1 MKQRDWLVALGL
13 FFIFAA
19 FVAPIGY
26 GDSANIFWV
35 EVRFA
40 TVEFAVVVA
49 VAIWV
54 AIRQP
59 NGVLSGLALSG
70 SIALAALAPLRL
82 LSMRVSY
89 AVFELG
95 TEAPGLWLALLG
107 LACLIFSF
115 FCLLTALSWGDASL
129 VAPAS
134 ASLTF
139 ITSAILAKFF
149 LHENV
154 DRRRWISAAL
164 VCIGVLLLVQ

>member
-1 MKQRDWLVALGL
+1 MNSLKLWIAIATLV
-13 FFIFAA
+13 FASSS
-19 FVAPIGY
+19 
-26 GDSANIFWV
+26 GDV
-35 EVRFA
+35 
-40 TVEFAVVVA
+40 
-49 VAIWV
+49 
-54 AIRQP
+54 
-59 NGVLSGLALSG
+59 
-70 SIALAALAPLRL
+70 L
-82 LSMRVSY
+82 LSAAMKRIGDLDELRARKGLLAVISRV
-89 AVFELG
+89 VREKFFL
-95 TEAPGLWLALLG
+95 LA

-139 ITSAILAKFF
+139 ISSAILAKFF

>member
-1 MKQRDWLVALGL
+1 MNSLKLWIAIATLVLASSS
-13 FFIFAA
+13 
-19 FVAPIGY
+19 
-26 GDSANIFWV
+26 GDV
-35 EVRFA
+35 
-40 TVEFAVVVA
+40 
-49 VAIWV
+49 
-54 AIRQP
+54 
-59 NGVLSGLALSG
+59 
-70 SIALAALAPLRL
+70 L
-82 LSMRVSY
+82 LSAAMKRIGDLDDLRARRGLLAVIRRV
-89 AVFELG
+89 VGEKLFL
-95 TEAPGLWLALLG
+95 LA

-139 ITSAILAKFF
+139 ICSAILAKFF